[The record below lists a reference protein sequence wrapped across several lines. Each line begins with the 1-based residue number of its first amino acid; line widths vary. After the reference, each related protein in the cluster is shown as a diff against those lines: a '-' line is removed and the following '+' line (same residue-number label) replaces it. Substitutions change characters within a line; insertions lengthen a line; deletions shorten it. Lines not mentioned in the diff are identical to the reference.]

1 MGRIHNKQFEDHVIG
16 GQFAGGNLYLLK
28 ANGVT
33 AVVSPGQQ
41 RPVNDKRF
49 NQVSVAQNSDYIVSG
64 AFQGS
69 DLVLTKN
76 SGDTIVISGG
86 VPNTTLPS
94 LLGNTVHSEQNCESI
109 IGGSIDGGTI
119 TLFKLCGDDIV
130 ITGYTNTY
138 PDTVGFDVVTTTTT
152 IPPTTTTTTLRAF
165 DPITTT
171 TTTVAPTTT
180 TTTTLGEGQ
189 FIETSVA
196 LRLKDSING
205 DVVPMDYTDAQLLK
219 DDILAWSNSDGNNGS
234 SQSTYYIDTATISV
248 GSKIY
253 RFTDWVDVN
262 VDGLRFHND
271 FGDEGYKIVEWLDGV
286 AQQVWTIGNLNG
298 IITDG
303 SDGFDV
309 VVQNITTTTT
319 FSGQSFN
326 RISERSVV
334 RLNGVEAFRPSDYR
348 NDRQGFYC
356 ALVDSIIVGDPLVND
371 WSASGSTKKYY
382 GEFQVG
388 TQIYSFSGNMDIY
401 KNGFYLMSISGS
413 SVYGGGDHL
422 MVEFADGVVQS
433 IVNVGTN
440 VYTFSDGNVQ
450 GEIYTDNDLYGTCS

>member
-152 IPPTTTTTTLRAF
+152 IPPTTTTTT
-165 DPITTT
+165 TE
-171 TTTVAPTTT
+171 APTTT
-180 TTTTLGEGQ
+180 TTTTLRAFDPTTTTTTTE
-189 FIETSVA
+189 
-196 LRLKDSING
+196 
-205 DVVPMDYTDAQLLK
+205 
-219 DDILAWSNSDGNNGS
+219 
-234 SQSTYYIDTATISV
+234 
-248 GSKIY
+248 
-253 RFTDWVDVN
+253 
-262 VDGLRFHND
+262 
-271 FGDEGYKIVEWLDGV
+271 VE
-286 AQQVWTIGNLNG
+286 
-298 IITDG
+298 
-303 SDGFDV
+303 
-309 VVQNITTTTT
+309 NITTTTT
-319 FSGQSFN
+319 FSGQSFS

-334 RLNGVEAFRPSDYR
+334 RINGVEAFRPSDYR

>member
-28 ANGVT
+28 SNGVT
-33 AVVSPGQQ
+33 AVVSSGQQ

-49 NQVSVAQNSDYIVSG
+49 NQVSVKQNSDHIVSG
-64 AFQGS
+64 EFQGS

-76 SGDTIVISGG
+76 SGDTIIIGGG

-165 DPITTT
+165 DP
-171 TTTVAPTTT
+171 TTT
-180 TTTTLGEGQ
+180 TTTTLSPIDPTTTTTTVGE
-189 FIETSVA
+189 V
-196 LRLKDSING
+196 
-205 DVVPMDYTDAQLLK
+205 
-219 DDILAWSNSDGNNGS
+219 
-234 SQSTYYIDTATISV
+234 
-248 GSKIY
+248 
-253 RFTDWVDVN
+253 
-262 VDGLRFHND
+262 
-271 FGDEGYKIVEWLDGV
+271 
-286 AQQVWTIGNLNG
+286 
-298 IITDG
+298 
-303 SDGFDV
+303 
-309 VVQNITTTTT
+309 TTTTT
-319 FSGQSFN
+319 FSGQSFK

-334 RLNGVEAFRPSDYR
+334 RINNVDVFRPSDYR
-348 NDRQGFYC
+348 NDREGFYC
-356 ALVDSIIVGDPLVND
+356 TLVDAINVGDPLVNN
-371 WSASGSTKKYY
+371 WSASGSTKKYF

-388 TQIYSFSGNMDIY
+388 TQIYSFSENMDIY

-413 SVYGGGDHL
+413 SVYGSADHL
-422 MVEFADGVVQS
+422 MVEFVDGVVQS
-433 IVNVGTN
+433 IVNVGRN
-440 VYTFSDGNVQ
+440 VYTYSDGTVQ
-450 GEIYTDNDLYGTCS
+450 GEIYTNNDLYGNCP